1 MKRIYLVFIISIIL
15 CPLLSG
21 CWGKRELNDIG
32 IAVAMGIDKQRD
44 GYVISIQIV
53 NPGAISAQGGSSNR
67 SPVTT
72 YSIKSKTLFEAIRRL
87 TKETP
92 RKIYFAHLRMV
103 IISEPLVRKEGL
115 SDVLEFL
122 IRDPELRKDFYVLI
136 SKNCSAKQILSILS
150 PIEKIPANKLFR
162 SLEMSQ
168 KYWAPTLAVPLDT
181 LVRDIAK
188 QGKDPVATGVTIK
201 GNAKKGEDPK
211 NTEKAVPYAV
221 LSLTSLAV
229 FKGDKLVGWL
239 NESESKGY
247 NYAVGNMKSTVGP
260 ITWSKREPLIVE
272 ISGVDAKIKTK
283 IKNGKPT
290 FSIHVKVEANV
301 AEVRRKIDLTK
312 PGMIKKLEKGTSK
325 TIHGRLKAVVAVS
338 KQKKADILGLG
349 NLVYQSHPKEWKRM
363 EKNWQKDILPHVP
376 VDIQVETKIKR
387 TGTVI
392 QSPLK
397 RFQ

>member
-1 MKRIYLVFIISIIL
+1 MKRIYLIFIISIIL

-32 IAVAMGIDKQRD
+32 IAVAMGIDKKKD

-72 YSIKSKTLFEAIRRL
+72 YSFKSKTIFEAIRRL

-103 IISEPLVRKEGL
+103 IISEPLARKEGL

-122 IRDPELRKDFYVLI
+122 IRDPEIRKDFYVLI
-136 SKNCSAKQILSILS
+136 SKNYSAKQILSILS

-162 SLEMSQ
+162 SLEMSE

-188 QGKDPVATGVTIK
+188 QGKDPVVTGVTIK

-211 NTEKAVPYAV
+211 NTEKAVPYAI

-247 NYAVGNMKSTVGP
+247 NYAAGNMQSTVGP

-272 ISGVDAKIKTK
+272 ISGVDAKMKTK
-283 IKNGKPT
+283 MKNGKPT

-312 PGMIKKLEKGTSK
+312 PGMVKKLENGTSK
-325 TIHGRLKAVVAVS
+325 TIHGRIKAVVTAS

-363 EKNWQKDILPHVP
+363 QKDWQKDILPNVP